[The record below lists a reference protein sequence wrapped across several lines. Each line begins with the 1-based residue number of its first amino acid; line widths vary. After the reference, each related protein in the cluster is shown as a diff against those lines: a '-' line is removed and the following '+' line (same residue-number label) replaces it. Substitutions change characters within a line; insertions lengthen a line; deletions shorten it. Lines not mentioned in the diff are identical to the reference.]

1 MKKITRLI
9 FVLLF
14 LMVPWYVMAQSGF
27 SGAYIGRFTTQ
38 QRAVNSGGE
47 TEQAMRLYNR
57 IILRYE
63 PSNKLAI
70 RTALRRADFF
80 QEKVGNTHFYYGY
93 LSWNPNS
100 TLHLMVGRQYPYNK
114 MIRRAIDGGSAEW
127 SFLPHW
133 TLEGLAGLFAPT
145 DREGFTK
152 NPNDEHGSYLAL
164 HYQGANNA
172 SARISAYQQVSEGW
186 IKNFTGFAGRYLDV
200 FNTDLYGFFKYNLTD
215 NVVQE
220 AEGQI
225 RHEFGERIAATVSF
239 NYRDP
244 HFDLP
249 PWYWQFTVDPY
260 STARLSVDFWATNN
274 GSVTAGYFSRF
285 LEDGVIQRYQLGW
298 LATNW
303 SLGVV
308 YDDDNRN
315 GSNEWNAYG
324 SMQYHFATKLLVGA
338 GVNYFDYVLHEE
350 YEEPLNAYG
359 AQLFVKYRVLDAL
372 TAGVR
377 GYYLINRVYSKDV
390 RLLGELSY
398 QF

>member
-1 MKKITRLI
+1 MKITTRLI

-14 LMVPWYVMAQSGF
+14 LIMPWYAIAQSGF

-38 QRAVNSGGE
+38 QRAVNQGD
-47 TEQAMRLYNR
+47 TDQAMRLYNR

-63 PSNKLAI
+63 PTKNFAI

-93 LSWNPNS
+93 LNWEPLS

-114 MIRRAIDGGSAEW
+114 MIRRAIDGASAEW
-127 SFLPHW
+127 ALFPRLSV
-133 TLEGLAGLFAPT
+133 EGLAGIFAPA
-145 DREGFTK
+145 DREGFAK
-152 NPNDEHGSYLAL
+152 NPDDEHGSYLAL
-164 HYQGANNA
+164 HYQGPEAA
-172 SARISAYQQVSEGW
+172 SVRASVYQQVSDGR
-186 IKNFTGFAGRYLDV
+186 IINFTGLDARYVD
-200 FNTDLYGFFKYNLTD
+200 FFHTDLYGFFKYNFTD

-220 AEGQI
+220 AEAQA
-225 RHEFGERIAATVSF
+225 RHEFGERLAATVSLR
-239 NYRDP
+239 YRDP
-244 HFDLP
+244 NFDLP
-249 PWYWQFTVDPY
+249 PWYWQFAVDPY
-260 STARLSVDFWATNN
+260 STVRFGVDYWATNT
-274 GSVTAGYFSRF
+274 GSVTAEYFSRV
-285 LEDGVIQRYQLGW
+285 LNDGAIQRYRLGW
-298 LATNW
+298 LATDW

-308 YDDDNRN
+308 YADDNRN

-324 SMQYHFATKLLVGA
+324 SLQHHFGKTLLVGA

-377 GYYLINRVYSKDV
+377 GYYLINPEYSEDV